1 MLVQLYSTGS
11 SEPAYSLQN
20 TVKQCWAFFHKVT
33 MRRKKRIG
41 VVLKYIEKE
50 KCVQY
55 TGVKGLKEINETGLI
70 CQKGFK
76 KFSIRMD
83 FGSQVSSHSY
93 YNIKWSL
100 ESSGI
105 DRRQADQWCVTASVF
120 EFNSDPILVL
130 IITDFADNSNQSNP
144 PIG

>member
-1 MLVQLYSTGS
+1 MAASAEPVLQGGSYCVCANFSTLSRGFVFPGCFFPNRNMLVQFYPTGS

-20 TVKQCWAFFHKVT
+20 TVKQCWASFHKVT

-76 KFSIRMD
+76 KFSIRVD
-83 FGSQVSSHSY
+83 FGSQVCREGFIFLPC
-93 YNIKWSL
+93 N
-100 ESSGI
+100 
-105 DRRQADQWCVTASVF
+105 
-120 EFNSDPILVL
+120 N
-130 IITDFADNSNQSNP
+130 
-144 PIG
+144 

>member
-20 TVKQCWAFFHKVT
+20 TVKQCRASFHKVT

-50 KCVQY
+50 KCVQC

-76 KFSIRMD
+76 KFSIRVD

-93 YNIKWSL
+93 YNINWSL
-100 ESSGI
+100 HCKKRLAFFPSPAGKSLTKLPLAAGI
-105 DRRQADQWCVTASVF
+105 INVTSLLGTGKLLTF
-120 EFNSDPILVL
+120 Y
-130 IITDFADNSNQSNP
+130 
-144 PIG
+144 